1 MAQKLE
7 SINQMIDRFEGDSMS
22 SHKLRALFR
31 LTGLDDSSECARCAA
46 DEEEVAASA
55 VPSGSSSPAAEVRR
69 MQEEEEEE
77 LQTKPSRTAS
87 GGSVSCDT
95 HAIITLTSHACRRG
109 LTDLQVAR

>member
-7 SINQMIDRFEGDSMS
+7 SINQMIDRFEGDTMS
-22 SHKLRALFR
+22 SHKLRALLQR
-31 LTGLDDSSECARCAA
+31 TGLDDWSECARCAA

-87 GGSVSCDT
+87 GRSVSCDT
-95 HAIITLTSHACRRG
+95 HVIITLE
-109 LTDLQVAR
+109 